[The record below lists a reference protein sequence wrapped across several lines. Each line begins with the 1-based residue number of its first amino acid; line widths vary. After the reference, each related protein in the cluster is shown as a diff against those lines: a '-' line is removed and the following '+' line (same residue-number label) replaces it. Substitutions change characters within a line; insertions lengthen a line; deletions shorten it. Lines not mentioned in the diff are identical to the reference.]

1 MVKRIKRKI
10 VHDIKISKTLLIVLP
25 IFLDLWWYFSDRILF
40 RCNRLFFL
48 WIKIQLRYARYYN
61 QVPPC
66 FQDSLV
72 PGCAS
77 DSNLKYIDVPQ
88 GCQHVLLSIKYRK
101 QDKVNTTQKTLVF
114 YFSAFHMSHYGSSW
128 VKTLLKNSIFTRKK
142 NRVLKH
148 LELLIRS
155 KMNFLYSWTIRTVIA
170 EYQKSQNT
178 VVWHFLR

>member
-1 MVKRIKRKI
+1 MVKRIKRKKDCPWHQNKQDPSHSPAYI
-10 VHDIKISKTLLIVLP
+10 
-25 IFLDLWWYFSDRILF
+25 LDLWWYFSDRILF
-40 RCNRLFFL
+40 RSNRLFFL

-72 PGCAS
+72 SGCAS

-101 QDKVNTTQKTLVF
+101 QDKVTTTQKTLVF
-114 YFSAFHMSHYGSSW
+114 YFSAFHMCHYGSSW

-142 NRVLKH
+142 I
-148 LELLIRS
+148 ES
-155 KMNFLYSWTIRTVIA
+155 WSTWSYLYVPRWIFYIA
-170 EYQKSQNT
+170 GQ
-178 VVWHFLR
+178 